1 MDRRTLR
8 LLLPRQLRELPA
20 DLASVV
26 VLTLLVNVAVFAPV
40 IRETPLRVPLG
51 LLFVLLVPGYAFI
64 AALFPEQGESPG
76 AANDDDSG
84 RGDADDGSDDGSI
97 HRDEPT
103 GAGSPDW
110 LPGGRSGIDGI
121 ERAALSFGLSIA
133 LVPLIGLALSFT
145 PWGIRLVPIMV
156 ALSAFSLAMVAVAA
170 GRRWR
175 LPPEERFAVPWREWL
190 ERGRGAT
197 LENED
202 RTDAALN
209 LALAASVVLAVGV
222 LAFAVLFPPTGEAF
236 SAIYVLTEDEDGDLV
251 AAGYPEAIEVGDS
264 AEVVLGVDNHER
276 EDTHYTVVA
285 IEQEVQVEGNQSTVL
300 EQRELDRIEFDLAY
314 NETWMEPY
322 EIEPTL
328 VGEDVRIA
336 WLLFVGDEAIPDEPG
351 LEDTEYSVHIWV
363 DVIEAE

>member
-1 MDRRTLR
+1 MPLDRRTLR
-8 LLLPRQLRELPA
+8 LLLPRQLRVLPA
-20 DLASVV
+20 DLAAVV

-51 LLFVLLVPGYAFI
+51 LLFVLLVPGYAFV
-64 AALFPEQGESPG
+64 AALFPEEGESPG
-76 AANDDDSG
+76 AAGEDPGGVDT
-84 RGDADDGSDDGSI
+84 GDHGGEEPIDDDGSA
-97 HRDEPT
+97 
-103 GAGSPDW
+103 GAPGDW

-156 ALSAFSLAMVAVAA
+156 ALSGFSLAMVAVAA
-170 GRRWR
+170 QRRWA
-175 LPPEERFAVPWREWL
+175 LPPAERFAVPWRTWL
-190 ERGRGAT
+190 ERGRAAT

-202 RTDAALN
+202 HADAALN

-236 SAIYVLTEDEDGDLV
+236 SAIYVLTEDEDGELV
-251 AAGYPEAIEVGDS
+251 AAGYPEAIEVGNS
-264 AEVVLGVDNHER
+264 SEVVLGVDNHER

-285 IEQEVQVEGNQSTVL
+285 IEQQVEVEGNQSTVL
-300 EQRELDRIEFDLAY
+300 EQRELDRLEFELGY
-314 NETWMEPY
+314 NDTWMEPY
-322 EIEPTL
+322 EIEPTIA
-328 VGEDVRIA
+328 GEDVRVA
-336 WLLFVGDEAIPDEPG
+336 WLLFVGEEEIPDQPG

-363 DVIEAE
+363 DVLEAE